1 MKAEL
6 TVRPARREDGAE
18 FMILWRRYLEEL
30 LAFGSEI
37 ALTERTRAFF
47 QGVFDR
53 AAEGGP
59 CVALV
64 AELGGEIVG
73 VHLSDASGLPWDTTA
88 GRCAVAFGTF
98 VLPEARRCGTANAL
112 RVASLRAM
120 RELGCDAVA
129 FSLYQK
135 NEAGRASLRAWPGIE
150 ELNTTY
156 LYRMGD
162 A

>member
-6 TVRPARREDGAE
+6 AVRPARREDGPE
-18 FMILWRRYLEEL
+18 FMLLWRRYLKEL

-47 QGVFDR
+47 QSVFDR
-53 AAEGGP
+53 AVDGGP

-64 AELGGEIVG
+64 AELDGEIVG
-73 VHLSDASGLPWDTTA
+73 CHLSDAATLPWDTTA
-88 GRCAVAFGTF
+88 GRSALAFGTF
-98 VLPEARRCGTANAL
+98 VLPEARRCGAAHAL
-112 RVASLRAM
+112 RVASLRAL
-120 RELGCDAVA
+120 RELGCDAVVFA
-129 FSLYQK
+129 LHRK
-135 NEAGRASLRAWPGIE
+135 NEAGRESLGAWPGIE
-150 ELNTTY
+150 ELSTTY